1 MAANRFDQAAE
12 MPIIN
17 TYVPIDFNN
26 LYRIGA
32 TQKAAV
38 DQAIAD
44 IGNAVQ
50 TFGEFTSPSD
60 IDTENYYKL
69 SLGQMN
75 DLITEVSTDPDK
87 LKDAGFR
94 ARFYGRLNNLNYA
107 ELSRLKQGAENLETR
122 NKVAAEMKA
131 KGLYNENWDVYY
143 DKSGNIIPFDA
154 SNYDTLRSG
163 ILDQLSPVQYKSM
176 RDIIAPY
183 VDDIKPTFIEG
194 NINPLTGKR
203 LPFTK
208 GYMAITQEHLN
219 NILDRNINEILRTP
233 QGQMWYRDIAQA
245 VSATNP
251 NATDADV
258 MQAFRDNMRRDA
270 AYKLIASPVEDEFA
284 MRRAL
289 LREEAGYNT
298 PTGPILGWN
307 DILSQQHAASV
318 KNTVATV
325 EITNPEFRAKYD
337 GIFNNLNQ
345 QLSGYTEQAMSNSEF
360 SNNFRQ
366 ALTVAISSGMDPND
380 QSVLQTALQYAT
392 TKSKSLDKNFSK
404 QFNKILEEAIGT
416 HNAMVDEATG
426 RILQDIF
433 NKKLAGPQN
442 PYSPNSSTNPFENIL
457 TTLDSGQPY
466 YSESKVHEMYQ
477 DGLMA
482 ITEPV
487 SDAVSQEIESQIFNE
502 KDRVNSE
509 LGYIYNP
516 SGRLLSPK
524 KIISNNQYIKGLA
537 DKAGFDINKTQLNRD
552 SFWGSWAGDQNYDIE
567 EQIARGT
574 FGNVAIGNV
583 LGYLDTPEE
592 RGYVVNVNVPMK
604 DILKHYDTAFS
615 TESNIEDALSKTYQ
629 ISSSP
634 VGKDQEG
641 SRWDGGYLTTIMVIP
656 ESNKQIDIT
665 HSNRLWQKNVGV
677 SKTQQGQISQ
687 DDTYMQ
693 QLMGFKPGI
702 GLGNQ

>member
-1 MAANRFDQAAE
+1 MAANRFDQAAQ
-12 MPIIN
+12 MPILN
-17 TYVPIDFNN
+17 TYVPINFGE

-38 DQAIAD
+38 DEAIAD

-75 DLITEVSTDPDK
+75 DLITEVSADPDK

-143 DKSGNIIPFDA
+143 DGNGNIIPFDA
-154 SNYDTLRSG
+154 SNYDTLRNG
-163 ILDQLSPVQYKSM
+163 ILDQLSPIQYKSM

-270 AYKLIASPVEDEFA
+270 AYKLIASPVEDEYA
-284 MRRAL
+284 MRSAL
-289 LREEAGYNT
+289 IRQEAGYNT
-298 PTGPILGWN
+298 PTRPILGWN

-318 KNTVATV
+318 KNTVAAV
-325 EITNPEFRAKYD
+325 EMANPEFKAKYD
-337 GIFNNLNQ
+337 GIFNNLNK
-345 QLSGYTEQAMSNSEF
+345 QLSDYTEQAMGNPEF

-366 ALTVAISSGMDPND
+366 ALSVAVNSGMDPND

-404 QFNKILEEAIGT
+404 QFSSVLEEAIGT
-416 HNAMVDEATG
+416 HNMMADEAVG
-426 RILQDIF
+426 RILQDVF
-433 NKKLAGPQN
+433 NQKLQGPQN

-457 TTLDSGQPY
+457 TTLDNGQPY

-482 ITEPV
+482 ITEQVSSPV
-487 SDAVSQEIESQIFNE
+487 AQQIESWMFAGKKKINE
-502 KDRVNSE
+502 EV
-509 LGYIYNP
+509 GYAYNP
-516 SGRLLSPK
+516 TGKMLSPK
-524 KIISNNQYIKGLA
+524 KVIANNKYIQSLA
-537 DKAGFDINKTQLNRD
+537 EEAGFDIADTALYRD
-552 SFWGSWAGDQNYDIE
+552 SWSGDQNYDIE
-567 EQIARGT
+567 EQAAKGK
-574 FGNVAIGNV
+574 FGNVAISNI
-583 LGYLDTPEE
+583 LGYFDTFGE
-592 RGYVVNVNVPMK
+592 RNYVVTVNIPMR
-604 DILKHYDTAFS
+604 DILEHYDTWWS
-615 TESNIEDALSKTYQ
+615 TEGNIESALGKTYQ

-641 SRWDGGYLTTIMVIP
+641 SRWSNGYLTTTMVIP
-656 ESNKQIDIT
+656 ETNKGTDVTQ
-665 HSNRLWQKNVGV
+665 SNRLWQRDLGT
-677 SKTQQGQISQ
+677 SKTKEAQINQ

-693 QLMGFKPGI
+693 QLMGFKSGI

>member
-1 MAANRFDQAAE
+1 MAANRFDQAAQ
-12 MPIIN
+12 MPVIN
-17 TYVPIDFNN
+17 TYVPIDFNQ
-26 LYRIGA
+26 LYRIGT

-44 IGNAVQ
+44 IGTAVQ
-50 TFGEFTSPSD
+50 TFGEFRSPSD
-60 IDTENYYKL
+60 IDTENYYNL

-107 ELSRLKQGAENLETR
+107 ELSRLKQGAENLEMR

-131 KGLYNENWDVYY
+131 KGLYNQNWDVYY
-143 DKSGNIIPFDA
+143 DRAGNIIPFDA
-154 SNYDTLRSG
+154 SNYDTLRDG
-163 ILDQLSPVQYKSM
+163 ILDQLSPIQYKSM
-176 RDIIAPY
+176 RDIISPY
-183 VDDIKPTFIEG
+183 VDDLKPTFIEG
-194 NINPLTGKR
+194 NVNPLTGGR

-208 GYMAITQEHLN
+208 GYMAITPEHLT
-219 NILDRNINEILRTP
+219 NILDRSVNEILRTP

-245 VSATNP
+245 VSSVNP

-258 MQAFRDNMRRDA
+258 LQAFKDNMYRDA
-270 AYKLIASPVEDEFA
+270 AYKLIASPVEDEYA
-284 MRRAL
+284 MKRAL
-289 LREEAGYNT
+289 MREEAGYNT
-298 PTGPILGWN
+298 PASPMLGWN

-325 EITNPEFRAKYD
+325 EMTNPEFKAKYD
-337 GIFNNLNQ
+337 GIFNSLNQ

-360 SNNFRQ
+360 SNNFKQ
-366 ALTVAISSGMDPND
+366 ALAVAIGSGMDPND

-392 TKSKSLDKNFSK
+392 TKSKTLDKNFSK

-482 ITEPV
+482 IAEPV
-487 SDAVSQEIESQIFNE
+487 SDVVQQEIKSQIFNE
-502 KDRVNSE
+502 KDRINSE
-509 LGYIYNP
+509 LGYVFNP

-524 KIISNNQYIKGLA
+524 QVVANNKYISDLA
-537 DKAGFDINKTQLNRD
+537 EQAGFDIKNTQLNRD
-552 SFWGSWAGDQNYDIE
+552 SWSGDQNFDIE
-567 EQIARGT
+567 EQAAKGS

-583 LGYLDTPEE
+583 LGYIDTPEE
-592 RGYVVNVNVPMK
+592 RGYVVTVNIPMK
-604 DILKHYDTAFS
+604 DVIKHYDTWWS
-615 TESNIEDALSKTYQ
+615 TEGNIEDALGKTYQ

-634 VGKDQEG
+634 VGEDQKG
-641 SRWDGGYLTTIMVIP
+641 SRWDGGYLTTIMLMP
-656 ESNKQIDIT
+656 ESNKQIDVT
-665 HSNRLWQKNVGV
+665 QSNRLWQKNVGV
-677 SKTQQGQISQ
+677 SKTQQGQINQ

>member
-1 MAANRFDQAAE
+1 MAANRYDQAAQ
-12 MPIIN
+12 MPILN
-17 TYVPIDFNN
+17 TYVPINFGE

-32 TQKAAV
+32 VQKAAV
-38 DQAIAD
+38 DEAIAD

-75 DLITEVSTDPDK
+75 DLITEASTDPDK

-143 DKSGNIIPFDA
+143 DGNGNIVPFDA
-154 SNYDTLRSG
+154 SNYDTLRNG
-163 ILDQLSPVQYKSM
+163 ILNQLSPIQYKSM

-183 VDDIKPTFIEG
+183 VDDLKPTFIEG
-194 NINPLTGKR
+194 NVNPLTGRR

-208 GYMAITQEHLN
+208 GYLAITQEHLN

-233 QGQMWYRDIAQA
+233 QGQMWYRDIAQTISA
-245 VSATNP
+245 VNP

-258 MQAFRDNMRRDA
+258 MQAFKDNMYRDA
-270 AYKLIASPVEDEFA
+270 AYKLIASPVEDEYA
-284 MRRAL
+284 MKRAL
-289 LREEAGYNT
+289 MREEAGYNT

-325 EITNPEFRAKYD
+325 EMINPEFKAKYD
-337 GIFNNLNQ
+337 GIFNSLNQ

-392 TKSKSLDKNFSK
+392 TKSKTLDKNFSK
-404 QFNKILEEAIGT
+404 QFSKILEEAIGA

-442 PYSPNSSTNPFENIL
+442 PYSPNSSTNPFESIL
-457 TTLDSGQPY
+457 TTTDSGQMY

-482 ITEPV
+482 IAEPV
-487 SDAVSQEIESQIFNE
+487 SDVVQQEIKSQIFNE
-502 KDRVNSE
+502 KDRISSE
-509 LGYIYNP
+509 LGYMFNP

-524 KIISNNQYIKGLA
+524 QVIANNKYISDLA
-537 DKAGFDINKTQLNRD
+537 ERADFDIKNTRLNRD
-552 SFWGSWAGDQNYDIE
+552 SWSGDQNFDIE
-567 EQIARGT
+567 EQTAKGS

-583 LGYLDTPEE
+583 LGYIDTPEE
-592 RGYVVNVNVPMK
+592 RGYVVTVNIPMK
-604 DILKHYDTAFS
+604 DVIKHYDTWWS
-615 TESNIEDALSKTYQ
+615 TKGNIEDALGKTYQ

-634 VGKDQEG
+634 VGEDQKG
-641 SRWDGGYLTTIMVIP
+641 SRWDGGYLTTIMLMP

-665 HSNRLWQKNVGV
+665 QSNRLWQKNVGV
-677 SKTQQGQISQ
+677 NKTQQGQINQ
-687 DDTYMQ
+687 DDAYMQ
-693 QLMGFKPGI
+693 QLMGFKSGI

>member
-1 MAANRFDQAAE
+1 MAANRYDQAAE
-12 MPIIN
+12 MPILN
-17 TYVPIDFNN
+17 TYVPIDFGE

-32 TQKAAV
+32 AQKAAV
-38 DQAIAD
+38 DQAISD
-44 IGNAVQ
+44 ISTAVS

-60 IDTENYYKL
+60 IDTRNYYNL

-75 DLITEVSTDPDK
+75 DLITEVSADPDK

-143 DKSGNIIPFDA
+143 DGNGNIVPFDA
-154 SNYDTLRSG
+154 SNYDTLRNG
-163 ILDQLSPVQYKSM
+163 ILNQLSPIQYKSM

-183 VDDIKPTFIEG
+183 VDDLKPTFIEG
-194 NINPLTGKR
+194 NVNPLTGRR

-208 GYMAITQEHLN
+208 GYLAITQEHLN

-233 QGQMWYRDIAQA
+233 QGQMWYRDIAQTISA
-245 VSATNP
+245 VNP

-258 MQAFRDNMRRDA
+258 MQAFKDNMYRDA
-270 AYKLIASPVEDEFA
+270 AYKLIASPVEDEYA
-284 MRRAL
+284 MKRAL
-289 LREEAGYNT
+289 MREEAGYNT

-325 EITNPEFRAKYD
+325 EMINPEFKAKYD
-337 GIFNNLNQ
+337 GIFNSLNQ

-392 TKSKSLDKNFSK
+392 TKSKTLDKNFSK
-404 QFNKILEEAIGT
+404 QFSKILEEAIGT

-457 TTLDSGQPY
+457 TTLDSGQLY

-482 ITEPV
+482 IAEPV
-487 SDAVSQEIESQIFNE
+487 SDVVQQEIKSQIFNE
-502 KDRVNSE
+502 KDRISGE
-509 LGYIYNP
+509 LGYIFNP

-524 KIISNNQYIKGLA
+524 QVIANNKYISDLA
-537 DKAGFDINKTQLNRD
+537 EQAGFDIKNTQLNRD
-552 SFWGSWAGDQNYDIE
+552 SWSGDQNFDIE
-567 EQIARGT
+567 EQAAKGS

-583 LGYLDTPEE
+583 LGYIDTPEE
-592 RGYVVNVNVPMK
+592 RGYVVTVNIPMK
-604 DILKHYDTAFS
+604 DVIKHYDTWWS
-615 TESNIEDALSKTYQ
+615 TEGNIEDALGKTYQ

-634 VGKDQEG
+634 VGEDQKG
-641 SRWDGGYLTTIMVIP
+641 SRWDGGYLTTIMLMP
-656 ESNKQIDIT
+656 ESNKQIDVT
-665 HSNRLWQKNVGV
+665 QSNRMWQKKVGV

>member
-12 MPIIN
+12 MPIVN
-17 TYVPIDFNN
+17 TYVPIDFKN
-26 LYRIGA
+26 LYMIGA

-44 IGNAVQ
+44 IGEAVQ

-60 IDTENYYKL
+60 IDTENYYNL

-75 DLITEVSTDPDK
+75 DLITEASTDPDK

-107 ELSRLKQGAENLETR
+107 ELSRLKQGAENLEMR

-143 DKSGNIIPFDA
+143 DGNGNIIPFDA
-154 SNYDTLRSG
+154 SNYDTLRNG
-163 ILDQLSPVQYKSM
+163 ILDQLSPIQYKSM

-183 VDDIKPTFIEG
+183 VDDLKPTFIEG
-194 NINPLTGKR
+194 NINPLTGRR

-245 VSATNP
+245 ISAVNP

-258 MQAFRDNMRRDA
+258 MQAFKDNMYRDA
-270 AYKLIASPVEDEFA
+270 AYKLIASPVEDEYA
-284 MRRAL
+284 MKSAL
-289 LREEAGYNT
+289 MREEARYNT

-325 EITNPEFRAKYD
+325 EMTNPEFKAKYD
-337 GIFNNLNQ
+337 GIFNNLNKR
-345 QLSGYTEQAMSNSEF
+345 LSDYTEQAMGNPEF

-366 ALTVAISSGMDPND
+366 ALSVAVNSGMDPND

-404 QFNKILEEAIGT
+404 QFNSVLEEAIGT
-416 HNAMVDEATG
+416 HNMMVDEATG
-426 RILQDIF
+426 RILQDVF
-433 NKKLAGPQN
+433 NEKLQGPQN
-442 PYSPNSSTNPFENIL
+442 PYSPSSSTNPFENIL
-457 TTLDSGQPY
+457 TTLDNGQPY

-482 ITEPV
+482 ITEQVSSPV
-487 SDAVSQEIESQIFNE
+487 AQQIESWMFAGKKKINE
-502 KDRVNSE
+502 EV
-509 LGYIYNP
+509 GYAYNP
-516 SGRLLSPK
+516 TGKMLSPK
-524 KIISNNQYIKGLA
+524 KVIANNKYIQSLA
-537 DKAGFDINKTQLNRD
+537 EEAGFDIANTALYRD
-552 SFWGSWAGDQNYDIE
+552 SWSGDQNYDIE
-567 EQIARGT
+567 EQAAKGK
-574 FGNVAIGNV
+574 FGNVAISNV
-583 LGYLDTPEE
+583 LGYFDTFGE
-592 RGYVVNVNVPMK
+592 RNYVVTVNIPMN
-604 DILKHYDTAFS
+604 DIIEHYDTMWS
-615 TESNIEDALSKTYQ
+615 TEGNIENALGKTYQ

-641 SRWDGGYLTTIMVIP
+641 SRWSGGYLTTIMVIP
-656 ESNKQIDIT
+656 ETNKETDVTQ
-665 HSNRLWQKNVGV
+665 SNRLWQKDLGT
-677 SKTQQGQISQ
+677 SKTKEAQINQ

-693 QLMGFKPGI
+693 QLMGFKSGI

>member
-1 MAANRFDQAAE
+1 MAANRFDQAAQ
-12 MPIIN
+12 MPVIN
-17 TYVPIDFNN
+17 TYVPIDFDQ

-44 IGNAVQ
+44 IGTAVQ
-50 TFGEFTSPSD
+50 TFGEFRSPSD
-60 IDTENYYKL
+60 VDTENYYNL

-107 ELSRLKQGAENLETR
+107 ELSRLKQGAENLEMR

-131 KGLYNENWDVYY
+131 KGLYNQNWDVYY
-143 DKSGNIIPFDA
+143 DRAGNIIPFDA
-154 SNYDTLRSG
+154 SNYDTLRDG
-163 ILDQLSPVQYKSM
+163 ILDQLSPIQYKSM
-176 RDIIAPY
+176 RDIISPY
-183 VDDIKPTFIEG
+183 VDDLKPTFIEG
-194 NINPLTGKR
+194 NVNPLTGGR

-208 GYMAITQEHLN
+208 GYMAITPEHLT
-219 NILDRNINEILRTP
+219 NILDRSVNEILRTP

-245 VSATNP
+245 VSSVNP

-258 MQAFRDNMRRDA
+258 LQAFKDNMYRDA
-270 AYKLIASPVEDEFA
+270 AYKLIASPVEDEYA
-284 MRRAL
+284 MKRAL
-289 LREEAGYNT
+289 MREEAGYNT

-325 EITNPEFRAKYD
+325 EMTNPEFKAKYD
-337 GIFNNLNQ
+337 GIFNSLNQ

-360 SNNFRQ
+360 SNNFKQ
-366 ALTVAISSGMDPND
+366 ALAVAIGSGMDPND

-392 TKSKSLDKNFSK
+392 TKSKTLDKNFSK

-482 ITEPV
+482 IAEPV
-487 SDAVSQEIESQIFNE
+487 SDVVQQEIKSQIFNE
-502 KDRVNSE
+502 KDRINSE
-509 LGYIYNP
+509 LGYVFNP

-524 KIISNNQYIKGLA
+524 QVIANNKYISDLA
-537 DKAGFDINKTQLNRD
+537 EQAGFDIKNTQLNRD
-552 SFWGSWAGDQNYDIE
+552 SWSGDQNFDIE
-567 EQIARGT
+567 EQTAKGS

-583 LGYLDTPEE
+583 LGYIDTPEE
-592 RGYVVNVNVPMK
+592 RGYVVTVNIPMK
-604 DILKHYDTAFS
+604 DVIKHYDTWWS
-615 TESNIEDALSKTYQ
+615 TEGNIEDALGKTYQ

-634 VGKDQEG
+634 VGEDQKG
-641 SRWDGGYLTTIMVIP
+641 SRWDGGYLTTIMLMP
-656 ESNKQIDIT
+656 ESNKQIDVT
-665 HSNRLWQKNVGV
+665 QSNRMWQKNVGV
-677 SKTQQGQISQ
+677 SKTQQGQINQ
-687 DDTYMQ
+687 DDAYMQ

>member
-1 MAANRFDQAAE
+1 MAANRFDQAAQ
-12 MPIIN
+12 MPILN
-17 TYVPIDFNN
+17 TYVPINFGE

-75 DLITEVSTDPDK
+75 DLITEASTDPDK

-143 DKSGNIIPFDA
+143 DKSGNIIPFNA
-154 SNYDTLRSG
+154 SNYDTLRNG

-183 VDDIKPTFIEG
+183 IDDIKPTFIEG

-284 MRRAL
+284 MKRAL
-289 LREEAGYNT
+289 LREEAEYSA
-298 PTGPILGWN
+298 PTSPTLGWN

-325 EITNPEFRAKYD
+325 EMTNPEFKAKYD
-337 GIFNNLNQ
+337 GIFNNLNK
-345 QLSGYTEQAMSNSEF
+345 QLSDYTEQAMGNPEF

-366 ALTVAISSGMDPND
+366 ALSVAVNSGMDPND

-392 TKSKSLDKNFSK
+392 AKSKSLDKNFSK
-404 QFNKILEEAIGT
+404 QFNNVLEEAIGT
-416 HNAMVDEATG
+416 YNMMVDEATG
-426 RILQDIF
+426 RMLQDIF
-433 NKKLAGPQN
+433 NEKLAGPQN

-457 TTLDSGQPY
+457 TTLDNGQPY

-482 ITEPV
+482 ITEQVSSPV
-487 SDAVSQEIESQIFNE
+487 AQQIESWMFAGKKKIDE
-502 KDRVNSE
+502 EV
-509 LGYIYNP
+509 GYAYNP
-516 SGRLLSPK
+516 TGKMLSPK
-524 KIISNNQYIKGLA
+524 QVIANNKYIQNLA
-537 DKAGFDINKTQLNRD
+537 EEAGFDINKTQLNRD

-567 EQIARGT
+567 EQAAKGK
-574 FGNVAIGNV
+574 FGNIAISNV
-583 LGYLDTPEE
+583 LGYFDTFGE
-592 RGYVVNVNVPMK
+592 RNYVVTVNIPMK
-604 DILKHYDTAFS
+604 DILKYYDTGFS
-615 TESNIEDALSKTYQ
+615 TEGNIESALGKTYQ

-634 VGKDQEG
+634 VGEDQEG
-641 SRWDGGYLTTIMVIP
+641 SRWSGGYLTTTMVIP
-656 ESNKQIDIT
+656 ETNKQTDVT
-665 HSNRLWQKNVGV
+665 QSNRLWQKDLGT
-677 SKTQQGQISQ
+677 SKTKEAQINQ
-687 DDTYMQ
+687 DNTYMQ
-693 QLMGFKPGI
+693 QLMGFKSGI

>member
-17 TYVPIDFNN
+17 TYVPIDFKN
-26 LYRIGA
+26 LYMIGA

-44 IGNAVQ
+44 IGDAVQ
-50 TFGEFTSPSD
+50 AFGEFTSPSD
-60 IDTENYYKL
+60 IDTENYYNL

-75 DLITEVSTDPDK
+75 DLITEASTDPDK

-107 ELSRLKQGAENLETR
+107 ELSRLKQGAENLEMR

-143 DKSGNIIPFDA
+143 DGNGNIVPFDA
-154 SNYDTLRSG
+154 SNYDTLRNG
-163 ILDQLSPVQYKSM
+163 ILDQLSPIQYKSM

-183 VDDIKPTFIEG
+183 VDDLKPTFIEG

-208 GYMAITQEHLN
+208 GYLAITQEHLN

-245 VSATNP
+245 ISAVNP

-258 MQAFRDNMRRDA
+258 MQAFKDNMHRDA
-270 AYKLIASPVEDEFA
+270 AYKLIASPVEDEYA
-284 MRRAL
+284 MKSAL
-289 LREEAGYNT
+289 MRQEAGYNT
-298 PTGPILGWN
+298 PIRPILGWN
-307 DILSQQHAASV
+307 DILSQQHAASI
-318 KNTVATV
+318 KNTVAAV
-325 EITNPEFRAKYD
+325 EMINPEFKAKYD
-337 GIFNNLNQ
+337 GIFNNLNKR
-345 QLSGYTEQAMSNSEF
+345 LSDYTEQAMGNPEF

-366 ALTVAISSGMDPND
+366 ALSVAVNSGMDPND

-392 TKSKSLDKNFSK
+392 TKSKSLDENFSK
-404 QFNKILEEAIGT
+404 QFNSVLEEAIGT

-442 PYSPNSSTNPFENIL
+442 PYSPNSNTNPFENIL
-457 TTLDSGQPY
+457 TTLDSGQLY

-482 ITEPV
+482 IAEPV
-487 SDAVSQEIESQIFNE
+487 SDVVQQEIKSQIFNE
-502 KDRVNSE
+502 KDRISSE
-509 LGYIYNP
+509 LGYVFNP

-524 KIISNNQYIKGLA
+524 QVIANNKYISDLA
-537 DKAGFDINKTQLNRD
+537 EQAGFDIKNTQLNRD
-552 SFWGSWAGDQNYDIE
+552 SWSGDQNFDIE
-567 EQIARGT
+567 EQTAKGS

-583 LGYLDTPEE
+583 LGYIDTPEE
-592 RGYVVNVNVPMK
+592 RGYVVTVNIPMK
-604 DILKHYDTAFS
+604 DVIEHYDTWWS
-615 TESNIEDALSKTYQ
+615 TEGNIEDALGKTYQ

-634 VGKDQEG
+634 VGEDQKG
-641 SRWDGGYLTTIMVIP
+641 SRWDGGYLTTIMLMP
-656 ESNKQIDIT
+656 ESNKQIDVT
-665 HSNRLWQKNVGV
+665 QSNRLWQKKVGV
-677 SKTQQGQISQ
+677 SKTQQGQINQ
-687 DDTYMQ
+687 DDAYMQ

>member
-1 MAANRFDQAAE
+1 MAANRFDQAAQ
-12 MPIIN
+12 MPILN
-17 TYVPIDFNN
+17 TYVPINFGE

-38 DQAIAD
+38 DEAIAD

-50 TFGEFTSPSD
+50 AFGEFTSPSD
-60 IDTENYYKL
+60 IDTENYYNL

-107 ELSRLKQGAENLETR
+107 ELSRLKQGAENLEIR

-143 DKSGNIIPFDA
+143 DGNGNIIPFDA
-154 SNYDTLRSG
+154 SNYDTLRNG
-163 ILDQLSPVQYKSM
+163 ILDQLSPIQYKSM

-183 VDDIKPTFIEG
+183 VDDLKPTFIEG
-194 NINPLTGKR
+194 NVNPLTGKR

-208 GYMAITQEHLN
+208 GYLAITQEHLN

-245 VSATNP
+245 ISAVNP

-258 MQAFRDNMRRDA
+258 MQAFKDNMYRDA
-270 AYKLIASPVEDEFA
+270 AYKLIASPVEDEYA
-284 MRRAL
+284 MRSAL
-289 LREEAGYNT
+289 MRQEAGYNT
-298 PTGPILGWN
+298 PTRPILGWN

-325 EITNPEFRAKYD
+325 EMTNPEFKAKYD
-337 GIFNNLNQ
+337 GIFNSLNQ
-345 QLSGYTEQAMSNSEF
+345 QLSDYTEQAMSNSEF
-360 SNNFRQ
+360 SDNFKQ
-366 ALTVAISSGMDPND
+366 ALTVAIGSGMDPND

-392 TKSKSLDKNFSK
+392 TKSKTLDKNFSK

-442 PYSPNSSTNPFENIL
+442 PYSPNSNTNPFENIL

-482 ITEPV
+482 IAEPV
-487 SDAVSQEIESQIFNE
+487 SDVVQQEIKSQIFNE
-502 KDRVNSE
+502 KDRINSE
-509 LGYIYNP
+509 LGYVFNP

-524 KIISNNQYIKGLA
+524 QVIANNKYISDLA
-537 DKAGFDINKTQLNRD
+537 EQADFDIKNTQLNRD
-552 SFWGSWAGDQNYDIE
+552 SWSGDQNFDIE
-567 EQIARGT
+567 EQTAKGS

-583 LGYLDTPEE
+583 LGYIDTPEE
-592 RGYVVNVNVPMK
+592 RGYVVTVNIPMK
-604 DILKHYDTAFS
+604 DVIKHYDTWWS
-615 TESNIEDALSKTYQ
+615 TEGNIEDALGKTYQ

-634 VGKDQEG
+634 VGEDQKG
-641 SRWDGGYLTTIMVIP
+641 SRWDGGYLTTIMLMP
-656 ESNKQIDIT
+656 ESNKQIDVT
-665 HSNRLWQKNVGV
+665 QSNRIWQKNVGV
-677 SKTQQGQISQ
+677 SKTQQGQINQ
-687 DDTYMQ
+687 DDAYMQ

>member
-1 MAANRFDQAAE
+1 MAANRYDQAAE
-12 MPIIN
+12 MPILN
-17 TYVPIDFNN
+17 TYVPIDFVN
-26 LYRIGA
+26 LYHIGA
-32 TQKAAV
+32 AQKAAM

-44 IGNAVQ
+44 IGEAIQ

-60 IDTENYYKL
+60 IDTENYYNL

-75 DLITEVSTDPDK
+75 DLITEASTDPDK

-107 ELSRLKQGAENLETR
+107 ELSRLKQGAENLEMR

-143 DKSGNIIPFDA
+143 DGNGNIIPFDA
-154 SNYDTLRSG
+154 SNYDTLRNG
-163 ILDQLSPVQYKSM
+163 ILDQLSPIQYKSM

-183 VDDIKPTFIEG
+183 VDDLKPTFIEG
-194 NINPLTGKR
+194 NVNPLTGRR

-245 VSATNP
+245 ISAVNP

-258 MQAFRDNMRRDA
+258 MQAFKDNMYRDA
-270 AYKLIASPVEDEFA
+270 AYKLIASPVEDEYA
-284 MRRAL
+284 MKSAL
-289 LREEAGYNT
+289 MREEAGYNT

-325 EITNPEFRAKYD
+325 EMTNPEFKAKYD
-337 GIFNNLNQ
+337 GIFNSLNQ
-345 QLSGYTEQAMSNSEF
+345 QLSSYTEQAMSNSEF

-366 ALTVAISSGMDPND
+366 ALTVAISRGMDPND

-404 QFNKILEEAIGT
+404 QFNRVLEEAIGT

-442 PYSPNSSTNPFENIL
+442 PYSPNSDTNPFENVL

-482 ITEPV
+482 IAEPV
-487 SDAVSQEIESQIFNE
+487 SDVVQQEIKSQIFNE
-502 KDRVNSE
+502 KDRINSE
-509 LGYIYNP
+509 LGYIFNP

-524 KIISNNQYIKGLA
+524 QVIANNKYISDLA
-537 DKAGFDINKTQLNRD
+537 EQADFDIKNTQLNRD
-552 SFWGSWAGDQNYDIE
+552 SWSGDQNFDIE
-567 EQIARGT
+567 EQTAKGS

-583 LGYLDTPEE
+583 LGYIDTPEE
-592 RGYVVNVNVPMK
+592 RGYVVTVNIPMK
-604 DILKHYDTAFS
+604 DVIKHYDTWWS
-615 TESNIEDALSKTYQ
+615 TEGNIEDALGKTYQ

-634 VGKDQEG
+634 VGEDQKG
-641 SRWDGGYLTTIMVIP
+641 SRWDGGYLTTIMLMP

-665 HSNRLWQKNVGV
+665 QSNRLWQKNVGV
-677 SKTQQGQISQ
+677 NKTQQGQINQ
-687 DDTYMQ
+687 DDAYMQ

>member
-1 MAANRFDQAAE
+1 MAANRFDQAAQ
-12 MPIIN
+12 MPVIN
-17 TYVPIDFNN
+17 TYVPIDFDQ

-44 IGNAVQ
+44 IGTAVQ
-50 TFGEFTSPSD
+50 TFGEFRSPSD
-60 IDTENYYKL
+60 VDTENYYNL

-107 ELSRLKQGAENLETR
+107 ELSRLKQGAENLEMR

-131 KGLYNENWDVYY
+131 KGLYNQNWDVYY
-143 DKSGNIIPFDA
+143 DRAGNIIPFDA
-154 SNYDTLRSG
+154 SNYDTLRDG
-163 ILDQLSPVQYKSM
+163 ILDQLSPIQYKSM
-176 RDIIAPY
+176 RDIISPY
-183 VDDIKPTFIEG
+183 VDDLKPTFIEG
-194 NINPLTGKR
+194 NVNPLTGGR

-208 GYMAITQEHLN
+208 GYMAITPEHLT
-219 NILDRNINEILRTP
+219 NILDRSVNEILRTP

-245 VSATNP
+245 VSSVNP

-258 MQAFRDNMRRDA
+258 LQAFKDNMYRDA
-270 AYKLIASPVEDEFA
+270 AYKLIASPVEDEYA
-284 MRRAL
+284 MKRAL
-289 LREEAGYNT
+289 MREEAGYNT
-298 PTGPILGWN
+298 PTSPILGWN

-325 EITNPEFRAKYD
+325 EMTNPEFKAKYD
-337 GIFNNLNQ
+337 GIFNSLNQ

-360 SNNFRQ
+360 SNNFKQ
-366 ALTVAISSGMDPND
+366 ALAVAIGSGMDPND

-392 TKSKSLDKNFSK
+392 TKSKTLDKNFSK

-482 ITEPV
+482 IAEPV
-487 SDAVSQEIESQIFNE
+487 SDVVQQEIKSQIFNE
-502 KDRVNSE
+502 KDRINSE
-509 LGYIYNP
+509 LGYVFNP

-524 KIISNNQYIKGLA
+524 QVIANNKYISDLA
-537 DKAGFDINKTQLNRD
+537 EQAGFDIKNTQLNRD
-552 SFWGSWAGDQNYDIE
+552 SWSGDQNFDIE
-567 EQIARGT
+567 EQAAKGS

-583 LGYLDTPEE
+583 LGYIDTPEE
-592 RGYVVNVNVPMK
+592 RGYVVTVNIPMK
-604 DILKHYDTAFS
+604 DVIKHYDTWWS
-615 TESNIEDALSKTYQ
+615 TEGNIEDALGKTYQ

-634 VGKDQEG
+634 VGEDQKG
-641 SRWDGGYLTTIMVIP
+641 SRWDGGYLTTIMLMP
-656 ESNKQIDIT
+656 ESNKQIDVT
-665 HSNRLWQKNVGV
+665 QSNRLWQKNVGV
-677 SKTQQGQISQ
+677 SKTQQGQINQ

>member
-12 MPIIN
+12 MPILN
-17 TYVPIDFNN
+17 TYVPINFGE

-38 DQAIAD
+38 DEAIAD

-75 DLITEVSTDPDK
+75 DLITEVSADPDK

-143 DKSGNIIPFDA
+143 DGNGNIIPFDA
-154 SNYDTLRSG
+154 SNYDTLRNG
-163 ILDQLSPVQYKSM
+163 ILDQLSPIQYKSM

-183 VDDIKPTFIEG
+183 VDDLKPTFIEG
-194 NINPLTGKR
+194 NVNPLTGKR

-208 GYMAITQEHLN
+208 GYLAITQEHLN

-245 VSATNP
+245 ISAVNP

-258 MQAFRDNMRRDA
+258 MQAFKDNMYRDA
-270 AYKLIASPVEDEFA
+270 AYKLIASPVEDEYA
-284 MRRAL
+284 MRSAL
-289 LREEAGYNT
+289 MRQKAGYNT
-298 PTGPILGWN
+298 LTRPILGWN

-325 EITNPEFRAKYD
+325 EMTNPEFKAKYD
-337 GIFNNLNQ
+337 GIFNSLNQ
-345 QLSGYTEQAMSNSEF
+345 QLSDYTEQAMSNSEF
-360 SNNFRQ
+360 SDNFKQ
-366 ALTVAISSGMDPND
+366 ALTVAIGSGMDPND

-392 TKSKSLDKNFSK
+392 TKSKTLDKNFSK

-442 PYSPNSSTNPFENIL
+442 PYSPNSNTNPFENIL

-482 ITEPV
+482 IAEPV
-487 SDAVSQEIESQIFNE
+487 SDVVQQEIKSQIFNE
-502 KDRVNSE
+502 KDRINSE
-509 LGYIYNP
+509 LGYVFNP

-524 KIISNNQYIKGLA
+524 QVIANNKYISDLA
-537 DKAGFDINKTQLNRD
+537 EQAGFDIKNTQLNRD
-552 SFWGSWAGDQNYDIE
+552 SWSGDQNFDIE
-567 EQIARGT
+567 EQTAKGS

-583 LGYLDTPEE
+583 LGYIDTPEE
-592 RGYVVNVNVPMK
+592 RGYVVTVNIPMK
-604 DILKHYDTAFS
+604 DVIKHYDTWWS
-615 TESNIEDALSKTYQ
+615 TEGNIEDALGKTYQ

-634 VGKDQEG
+634 VGEDQKG
-641 SRWDGGYLTTIMVIP
+641 SRWGGGYLTTIMLIP
-656 ESNKQIDIT
+656 ESNKQIDVT
-665 HSNRLWQKNVGV
+665 QSNRIWQKNVGV
-677 SKTQQGQISQ
+677 NKTQQGQINQ
-687 DDTYMQ
+687 DDAYMQ

>member
-50 TFGEFTSPSD
+50 AFGEFTSPSD
-60 IDTENYYKL
+60 IDTENYYNL

-75 DLITEVSTDPDK
+75 DLITEASTDPDK

-94 ARFYGRLNNLNYA
+94 ARLYGRLNNLNYA
-107 ELSRLKQGAENLETR
+107 ELSRLKQGAENLEMR

-143 DKSGNIIPFDA
+143 DGNGNIVPFDA
-154 SNYDTLRSG
+154 SNYDTLRNG
-163 ILDQLSPVQYKSM
+163 ILDQLSPIQYKSM

-183 VDDIKPTFIEG
+183 VDDLKPTFIEG
-194 NINPLTGKR
+194 NVNPLTGKR

-208 GYMAITQEHLN
+208 GYLAITPEHLT

-233 QGQMWYRDIAQA
+233 QGQMWYRDIAQTINA
-245 VSATNP
+245 INPDATEE
-251 NATDADV
+251 DV
-258 MQAFRDNMRRDA
+258 MQAFKDNMYRDA
-270 AYKLIASPVEDEFA
+270 AYKLIASPVEDEYA
-284 MRRAL
+284 MKRAL
-289 LREEAGYNT
+289 MREEAGYNA

-325 EITNPEFRAKYD
+325 EMINPEFKAKYD
-337 GIFNNLNQ
+337 GIFNSLNQ

-392 TKSKSLDKNFSK
+392 TKSKSLDENFSE

-416 HNAMVDEATG
+416 HNMMVDEATG

-457 TTLDSGQPY
+457 TTTDSGQMY

-482 ITEPV
+482 IAEPV
-487 SDAVSQEIESQIFNE
+487 SDVVQQEIKSQIFNE
-502 KDRVNSE
+502 KDRISSE
-509 LGYIYNP
+509 LGYTFNP

-524 KIISNNQYIKGLA
+524 QVIANNKYISDLA
-537 DKAGFDINKTQLNRD
+537 ERADFDIKNTQLNRD
-552 SFWGSWAGDQNYDIE
+552 SWSGDQNFDIE
-567 EQIARGT
+567 EQTAKGS

-583 LGYLDTPEE
+583 LGYIDTPEE
-592 RGYVVNVNVPMK
+592 RGYVVTVNIPMK
-604 DILKHYDTAFS
+604 DVIEHYDTWWS
-615 TESNIEDALSKTYQ
+615 TEGNIEDALGKTYQ

-634 VGKDQEG
+634 VGEDQKG
-641 SRWDGGYLTTIMVIP
+641 SRWDGGYLTTIMLMP
-656 ESNKQIDIT
+656 ESNKQIDVT
-665 HSNRLWQKNVGV
+665 QSNRLWQKKVGV
-677 SKTQQGQISQ
+677 SKTQQGQINQ
-687 DDTYMQ
+687 DDAYMQ

>member
-1 MAANRFDQAAE
+1 MAANRYDQAAQ
-12 MPIIN
+12 MPILN
-17 TYVPIDFNN
+17 TYVPINFGE

-38 DQAIAD
+38 DEAIAD

-75 DLITEVSTDPDK
+75 DLITEVSADPDK

-143 DKSGNIIPFDA
+143 DGNGNIIPFDA
-154 SNYDTLRSG
+154 SNYDTLRNG
-163 ILDQLSPVQYKSM
+163 ILDQLSPIQYKSM

-183 VDDIKPTFIEG
+183 VDDLKPTFIEG
-194 NINPLTGKR
+194 NVNPLTGKR

-208 GYMAITQEHLN
+208 GYLAITQEHLN

-245 VSATNP
+245 ISAVNP

-258 MQAFRDNMRRDA
+258 MQAFKDNMYRDA
-270 AYKLIASPVEDEFA
+270 AYKLIASPVEDEYA
-284 MRRAL
+284 IRSALMRQ
-289 LREEAGYNT
+289 EAGYNT
-298 PTGPILGWN
+298 PTRPILGWN

-325 EITNPEFRAKYD
+325 EMTNPEFKAKYD
-337 GIFNNLNQ
+337 GIFNSLNQ
-345 QLSGYTEQAMSNSEF
+345 QLSDYTEQAMSNSEF
-360 SNNFRQ
+360 SDNFKQ
-366 ALTVAISSGMDPND
+366 ALTVAIGSGMDPND

-392 TKSKSLDKNFSK
+392 TKSKTLDKNFSK

-442 PYSPNSSTNPFENIL
+442 PYSPNSNTNPFENIL

-482 ITEPV
+482 IAEPV
-487 SDAVSQEIESQIFNE
+487 SDVVQQEIKSQIFNE
-502 KDRVNSE
+502 KDRINSE
-509 LGYIYNP
+509 LGYVFNP

-524 KIISNNQYIKGLA
+524 QVIANNKYISDLA
-537 DKAGFDINKTQLNRD
+537 EQAGFDIKNTQLNRD
-552 SFWGSWAGDQNYDIE
+552 SWSGDQNFDIE
-567 EQIARGT
+567 EQTAKGS

-583 LGYLDTPEE
+583 LGYIDTPEE
-592 RGYVVNVNVPMK
+592 RGYVVTVNIPMK
-604 DILKHYDTAFS
+604 DVIKHYDTWWS
-615 TESNIEDALSKTYQ
+615 TEGNIEDALGKTYQ

-634 VGKDQEG
+634 VGEDQKG
-641 SRWDGGYLTTIMVIP
+641 SRWGGGYLTTIMLIP
-656 ESNKQIDIT
+656 ESNKQIDVT
-665 HSNRLWQKNVGV
+665 QSNRIWQKNVGV
-677 SKTQQGQISQ
+677 SKTQQGQINQ
-687 DDTYMQ
+687 DDAYMQ

>member
-1 MAANRFDQAAE
+1 MAANRYDQAAQ
-12 MPIIN
+12 MPILN
-17 TYVPIDFNN
+17 TYVPINFGE

-38 DQAIAD
+38 DEAIAD
-44 IGNAVQ
+44 IGDAVQ

-75 DLITEVSTDPDK
+75 DLITEVSADPDK

-143 DKSGNIIPFDA
+143 DGNGNIIPFDA
-154 SNYDTLRSG
+154 SNYDTLRNG
-163 ILDQLSPVQYKSM
+163 ILDQLSPIQYKSM

-183 VDDIKPTFIEG
+183 VDDLKPTFIEG
-194 NINPLTGKR
+194 NVNPLTGRR

-208 GYMAITQEHLN
+208 GYLAITQEHLN

-245 VSATNP
+245 ISAVNP
-251 NATDADV
+251 NATDVDV
-258 MQAFRDNMRRDA
+258 MQAFKDNMYRDA
-270 AYKLIASPVEDEFA
+270 AYKLIASPVEDEYA
-284 MRRAL
+284 MKSAL
-289 LREEAGYNT
+289 MRQEARYNT
-298 PTGPILGWN
+298 LTRPILGWN

-325 EITNPEFRAKYD
+325 EMTNPEFKAKYD
-337 GIFNNLNQ
+337 GIFNSLNQ
-345 QLSGYTEQAMSNSEF
+345 RLSDYTEQAMSNSEF
-360 SNNFRQ
+360 SDNFKQ
-366 ALTVAISSGMDPND
+366 ALTVAIGSGMDPND

-392 TKSKSLDKNFSK
+392 TKSKTLDKNFSK

-457 TTLDSGQPY
+457 TTTDSGQMY

-482 ITEPV
+482 IAEPV
-487 SDAVSQEIESQIFNE
+487 SDVVQQEIKSQIFNE
-502 KDRVNSE
+502 KDRINSE
-509 LGYIYNP
+509 LGYVFNP

-524 KIISNNQYIKGLA
+524 QVIANNKYISDLA
-537 DKAGFDINKTQLNRD
+537 EQAGFDIKNTQLNRD
-552 SFWGSWAGDQNYDIE
+552 SWSGDQNFDIE
-567 EQIARGT
+567 EQTAKGS

-583 LGYLDTPEE
+583 LGYIDTPEE
-592 RGYVVNVNVPMK
+592 RGYVVTVNIPMK
-604 DILKHYDTAFS
+604 DVIKHYDTWWS
-615 TESNIEDALSKTYQ
+615 TEGNIEDALGKTYQ

-634 VGKDQEG
+634 VGEDQKG
-641 SRWDGGYLTTIMVIP
+641 SRWGGGYLTTIMLIP
-656 ESNKQIDIT
+656 ESNKQIDVT
-665 HSNRLWQKNVGV
+665 QSNRIWQKNVGV
-677 SKTQQGQISQ
+677 SKTQQGQINQ
-687 DDTYMQ
+687 DDAYMQ

>member
-1 MAANRFDQAAE
+1 MAANRYDQAAQ
-12 MPIIN
+12 MPILN
-17 TYVPIDFNN
+17 TYVPINFGE

-32 TQKAAV
+32 VQKAAV
-38 DQAIAD
+38 DEAIAD

-75 DLITEVSTDPDK
+75 DLITEASTDPDK

-143 DKSGNIIPFDA
+143 DGNGNIVPFDA
-154 SNYDTLRSG
+154 SNYDTLRNG
-163 ILDQLSPVQYKSM
+163 ILDQLSPIQYKSM

-183 VDDIKPTFIEG
+183 VDDLKPTFIEG
-194 NINPLTGKR
+194 NVNPLTGRR

-208 GYMAITQEHLN
+208 GYLAITQEHLN

-233 QGQMWYRDIAQA
+233 QGQMWYRDIAQTISA
-245 VSATNP
+245 VNP

-258 MQAFRDNMRRDA
+258 MQAFKDNMYRDA
-270 AYKLIASPVEDEFA
+270 AYKLIASPVEDEYA
-284 MRRAL
+284 MKRAL
-289 LREEAGYNT
+289 MREEAGYNT

-325 EITNPEFRAKYD
+325 EMINPEFKAKYD
-337 GIFNNLNQ
+337 GIFNSLNQ

-392 TKSKSLDKNFSK
+392 TKSKTLDKNFSK
-404 QFNKILEEAIGT
+404 QFSKILEEAIGA

-442 PYSPNSSTNPFENIL
+442 PYSPNSSTNPFESIL
-457 TTLDSGQPY
+457 TTTDSGQMY

-482 ITEPV
+482 IAEPV
-487 SDAVSQEIESQIFNE
+487 SDVVQQEIKSQIFNE
-502 KDRVNSE
+502 KDRISSE
-509 LGYIYNP
+509 LGYMFNP

-524 KIISNNQYIKGLA
+524 QVIANNKYISDLA
-537 DKAGFDINKTQLNRD
+537 ERADFDIKNTRLNRD
-552 SFWGSWAGDQNYDIE
+552 SWSGDQNFDIE
-567 EQIARGT
+567 EQTAKGS

-583 LGYLDTPEE
+583 LGYIDTPEE
-592 RGYVVNVNVPMK
+592 RGYVVTVNIPMK
-604 DILKHYDTAFS
+604 DVIKHYDTRWS
-615 TESNIEDALSKTYQ
+615 TEGNIEDALGKTYQ

-634 VGKDQEG
+634 VGEDQKG
-641 SRWDGGYLTTIMVIP
+641 SRWDGGYLTTIMLMP

-665 HSNRLWQKNVGV
+665 QSNRLWQKNVGV
-677 SKTQQGQISQ
+677 NKTQQGQINQ
-687 DDTYMQ
+687 DDAYMQ
-693 QLMGFKPGI
+693 QLMGFKSGI

>member
-1 MAANRFDQAAE
+1 MAANRYDQAAQ
-12 MPIIN
+12 MPILN
-17 TYVPIDFNN
+17 TYVPINFGE

-38 DQAIAD
+38 DEAIAD

-75 DLITEVSTDPDK
+75 DLITEVSADPDK

-143 DKSGNIIPFDA
+143 DGNGNIIPFDA
-154 SNYDTLRSG
+154 SNYDTLRNG
-163 ILDQLSPVQYKSM
+163 ILDQLSPIQYKSM

-270 AYKLIASPVEDEFA
+270 AYKLIASPVEDEYA
-284 MRRAL
+284 MRSAL
-289 LREEAGYNT
+289 MRQEAGYNA
-298 PTGPILGWN
+298 PTRPILGWN

-318 KNTVATV
+318 KNTVAAV
-325 EITNPEFRAKYD
+325 EMINPEFKAKYD
-337 GIFNNLNQ
+337 GIFNSLNQ

-392 TKSKSLDKNFSK
+392 TKSKTLDKNFSK
-404 QFNKILEEAIGT
+404 QFSKILEEAIGA

-457 TTLDSGQPY
+457 TTTDSGQMY

-482 ITEPV
+482 IAEPV
-487 SDAVSQEIESQIFNE
+487 SDVVQQEIKSQIFNE
-502 KDRVNSE
+502 KDRISGE
-509 LGYIYNP
+509 LGYIFNP

-524 KIISNNQYIKGLA
+524 QVIANNKYISDLA
-537 DKAGFDINKTQLNRD
+537 ERADFDIKNTRLNRD
-552 SFWGSWAGDQNYDIE
+552 SWSGDQNFDIE
-567 EQIARGT
+567 EQTAKGS

-583 LGYLDTPEE
+583 LGYIDTPEE
-592 RGYVVNVNVPMK
+592 RGYVVTVNIPMK
-604 DILKHYDTAFS
+604 DVIKHYDTWWS
-615 TESNIEDALSKTYQ
+615 TEGNIEDALGKTYQ

-634 VGKDQEG
+634 VGEDQKG
-641 SRWDGGYLTTIMVIP
+641 SRWDGGYLTTIMLMP

-665 HSNRLWQKNVGV
+665 QSNRLWQKNVGV
-677 SKTQQGQISQ
+677 NKTQQGQINQ
-687 DDTYMQ
+687 DDAYMQ
-693 QLMGFKPGI
+693 QLMGFKSGI